1 MIYPKDFLQ
10 LIESF
15 KILPG
20 IGDKSAE
27 RFVYAIDNSDEK
39 EVETFAKNLIN
50 FKKNIKKCSICG
62 HYTDKDICNIC
73 SDVHRDNSVICV
85 VEDPKSVFMFEK
97 TGNYRGKYHV
107 LNGLISPI
115 DGINPEDINIDN
127 LINKRINTDVKEI
140 IIAINPSIEGETT
153 SLYIHTLLRNKNKKI
168 SRLAYGIPAG
178 SEIEYLDPIM
188 VSKALDDRKE
198 IS

>member
-20 IGDKSAE
+20 IGEKSAE
-27 RFVYAIDNSDEK
+27 RFIYAIDSLDEC
-39 EVETFAKNLIN
+39 EINNFAKNLVN
-50 FKKNIKKCSICG
+50 FKKNIKKCEICG
-62 HYTDKDICNIC
+62 HYTDKEICDIC
-73 SDVHRDNSVICV
+73 SDKNRDGSVLCI
-85 VEDPKSVFMFEK
+85 VEHSKSVFMFEK
-97 TGNYRGKYHV
+97 TGNFRGKYHV

-115 DGINPEDINIDN
+115 DGINPEDINLDS
-127 LINKRINTDVKEI
+127 LLNKRLTDEVKEI

-153 SLYIHTLLRNKNKKI
+153 SLYIQKLLKNKNKRI
-168 SRLAYGIPAG
+168 SRLSYGIPAG
-178 SEIEYLDPIM
+178 SEIEYLDPMM
-188 VSKALDDRKE
+188 VMKALEDRKE

>member
-1 MIYPKDFLQ
+1 MIYPKDFLH

-15 KILPG
+15 KVLPG

-27 RFVYAIDNSDEK
+27 RFVYAIDSVDEK
-39 EVETFAKNLIN
+39 DVEVFAKNLVN
-50 FKKNIKKCSICG
+50 FKKNIKKCEICG
-62 HYTDKDICNIC
+62 HYTDKKTCDIC
-73 SDVHRDNSVICV
+73 SDDNRNKNVICV

-97 TGNYRGKYHV
+97 TGTYRGKYHV

-115 DGINPEDINIDN
+115 DGVNPEDINIYN
-127 LINKRINTDVKEI
+127 LINKRISTDVKEI
-140 IIAINPSIEGETT
+140 ILAINPSIEGETT
-153 SLYIHTLLRNKNKKI
+153 SLYIQQLLKGKNIKI
-168 SRLAYGIPAG
+168 SRLSYGIPAG

-188 VSKALDDRKE
+188 ITKALDDRKE